1 MRYVAARFVYGL
13 SALFLFLLFVGVL
26 LAPTSAT
33 PPRSLLEFIRFQAFN
48 GLVAL
53 LPLAGAVF
61 CWKRHRHWSREAGE
75 RK

>member
-1 MRYVAARFVYGL
+1 MAVRFVYGL
-13 SALFLFLLFVGVL
+13 SALFLFLPFVGVL